1 MRYKAWNY
9 QKQSIEK
16 KKTCPRQATS
26 DKKLC
31 VGLPPQSPPCKYTHP
46 VAKVVMAICEEL
58 IKAPSTSGNRPRLR
72 IWDDSTEHPGAC
84 SDDKL
89 VIHINI
95 GALVDCK
102 TAGQVAW
109 VLGHEIGHALAR
121 HAHESHFYECAEA
134 YTETLN
140 SSSKQKSVDACCS
153 HARALE
159 AAENAKSLGYTDKLS
174 IRRYQE
180 FEADYI
186 GIVIAAEA
194 GFDPDHAI
202 GVLKAHHLR
211 YALYE
216 CLREAEDD
224 HPTIPIR
231 ISALQPFLNK
241 ARAKRPIS
249 LVDRNRVESLE
260 FKWQNAYDEMWRN
273 IQNDTDSRQGSN
285 YIPPNTQMTE
295 RMGRIISRDF
305 YPRLQAIGASIN
317 EATPLDCSRNATSS

>member
-224 HPTIPIR
+224 HPTVYTPT
-231 ISALQPFLNK
+231 SPLSEDTA
-241 ARAKRPIS
+241 
-249 LVDRNRVESLE
+249 E
-260 FKWQNAYDEMWRN
+260 
-273 IQNDTDSRQGSN
+273 TDSSN
-285 YIPPNTQMTE
+285 PDPNPNFSTTAFPQQSTSE
-295 RMGRIISRDF
+295 EAHIISRQK
-305 YPRLQAIGASIN
+305 PCRIVRVQVAERLRRDVEKYSK
-317 EATPLDCSRNATSS
+317 